1 MIKQCLDIGNGSC
14 VCLLKLFFFFFCGF
28 TAEELLEIFSE
39 RIIIL

>member
-14 VCLLKLFFFFFCGF
+14 VCLLKLFFFLCGF